1 MIITKKIK
9 ELNFSDQTYFIPSYQ
24 RGYRWEE
31 KQVLEL
37 LDDIYEVTKQESYCL
52 QPIVVS
58 EIAPNRFEII
68 DGQQRLTTIFLILLR
83 LSNFSRQLFKI
94 DFENENRKN
103 CITFFKELLENKF
116 DYSNPDFAHISNA
129 YKIIDDWF
137 NKKIESRENSDIEY
151 DFYGT
156 LSGKVEVIWY
166 DVEEKNR
173 EELIKIFT
181 RLNSGKIPLTN
192 AELIKALFLS
202 KGNYNNQL
210 IDTYTHQLDISN
222 KWNQIEYALQDEDL
236 WNFINKSQN
245 ELSTRIDYIFHLIVQ
260 NKGVAVKEEYDVF
273 RYYYPL
279 YVKSLQEQKNDF
291 VVTNWDDVELYFTI
305 LQDWYNN
312 HQYYHLIGL
321 LIWDGV
327 GILELIREYQKS
339 NKKEFKKY
347 LFEKINKQ
355 FCEIQIENLDYINSY
370 RDVEKVLV
378 FFNVME
384 AYHSKTYR
392 FPFKLLKQKDL
403 KWSLEHIHPQNAL
416 DVKQSEYLQWL
427 EDHKNVLIGIESND
441 TTISLLEK
449 VDSLIIDLKSAK
461 NPRDIKLQFEDLSRE
476 ILENLEFDENNRESL
491 GKKSKIPFEKLMGE
505 HHISNMALLDTK
517 RNSSLGNSAFGV
529 KRKSIIDFELNG
541 FYIPNAT
548 KNSFL
553 KYYSDYPKHLNYWT
567 LEDRDEYVFKIQE
580 QVSYVKNF
588 KLENNEC

>member
-24 RGYRWEE
+24 RGYRWED

-37 LDDIYEVTKQESYCL
+37 LEDIYEVHITEQKSYCL

-58 EIAPNRFEII
+58 KIAPNRFEII
-68 DGQQRLTTIFLILLR
+68 DGQQRLTTIYILLTR
-83 LSNFSRQLFKI
+83 LKRYTDEKFQL
-94 DFENENRKN
+94 DFEVRTN
-103 CITFFKELLENKF
+103 CIEFFEKLDEGNL

-129 YKIIDDWF
+129 YRLINKWF
-137 NKKIESRENSDIEY
+137 TNKKEAKVDSNIELNM
-151 DFYGT
+151 FQT
-156 LSGKVEVIWY
+156 LLEKVEVIWY
-166 DVEEKNR
+166 DVEENDR

-202 KGNYNNQL
+202 KGNYGNQSK
-210 IDTYTHQLDISN
+210 DTYTHQLDISN
-222 KWNQIEYALQDEDL
+222 KWNQIEYTLQDDDL
-236 WNFINKSQN
+236 WNFIIKSQN
-245 ELSTRIDYIFHLIVQ
+245 NLPTRIDYIFDLIVQ
-260 NKGVAVKEEYDVF
+260 NKGFSIKEEYDVF

-279 YVKSLQEQKNDF
+279 YVKSLQTQKNDF
-291 VVTNWDDVELYFTI
+291 VETNWDDVELYFTI

-321 LIWDGV
+321 LIWDGAD
-327 GILELIREYQKS
+327 ILELIREYQKS

-347 LFEKINKQ
+347 LFNKINKQ
-355 FCEIQIENLDYINSY
+355 FCEIQIENLDYTNSY
-370 RDVEKVLV
+370 KEVEKILV

-384 AYHSKTYR
+384 VYRSKNNR
-392 FPFKLLKQKDL
+392 FPFKQLKQKDL

-416 DVKQSEYLQWL
+416 DVKQSEYMQWL
-427 EDHKNVLIGIESND
+427 EDHKNVLLGMDSND
-441 TTISLLEK
+441 TTISLLERI
-449 VDSLIIDLKSAK
+449 DSLIIDLKSAK

-476 ILENLEFDENNRESL
+476 ILENLEYDENNKENL

-567 LEDRDEYVFKIQE
+567 LEDRDDYLFKIQE
-580 QVSYVKNF
+580 QISYVKNF
-588 KLENNEC
+588 KLENDEC